1 MADFNPISWWR
12 RMLALPNT
20 SFTKTL
26 AVAVMVSLTCGIV
39 VSVTSVALRPL
50 QQANLEAA
58 RRASMSELLAALPG
72 MEALLLEAGADSL
85 EPVLV
90 DLNTGTIVTDMD
102 AATYDQRAAAADPE
116 TSLAIPADADLA
128 NLGRRALYAPV
139 YIVRSG
145 GEIALLVLPVHGTG
159 YQSKIYAY
167 LALEADLNTIAAYT
181 VYEQAETP
189 GLGTRV
195 QDAAWEALW
204 PGTEI
209 ADESGEI
216 RVEVVRGQATGPY
229 QVDGI
234 TGATRTSNAVT
245 SMLRFWLGDYGFG
258 PFLQN
263 LAAGEI
269 AQ

>member
-1 MADFNPISWWR
+1 MADFNPLNWWR
-12 RMLALPNT
+12 RLLAMPNT
-20 SFTKTL
+20 GFGKTL
-26 AVAVMVSLTCGIV
+26 AVAVMVSLVCGIV
-39 VSVTSVALRPL
+39 VSVTSVALKPM

-58 RRASMSELLAALPG
+58 RRASMSQLLAALPG
-72 MEALLLEAGADSL
+72 MEELLLESGADSFA
-85 EPVLV
+85 PALV
-90 DLNTGTIVTDMD
+90 DLSTGTIAADMD
-102 AATYDQRAAAADPE
+102 PATYDQRAAAADPDA
-116 TSLAIPADADLA
+116 SIVIPAEADIA

-139 YIVRSG
+139 YIVRSS
-145 GEIALLVLPVHGTG
+145 GEIALVVLPVHGTG

-204 PGTEI
+204 PGTQI
-209 ADESGEI
+209 ADASGEI
-216 RVEVVRGQATGPY
+216 RVEVVRGQATEPY
-229 QVDGI
+229 QVDGL
-234 TGATRTSNAVT
+234 TGATRTSTAVT
-245 SMLRFWLGDYGFG
+245 SMLQFWLGDYGFG
-258 PFLQN
+258 PFLHN